1 MCGVIGYEKV
11 GVTDADLD
19 LVRNLF
25 RQTMIRG
32 KHATGV
38 TYFDGEGLVTIKEP
52 IPADQFIEKH
62 DPVKWVYSDDM
73 HGTPSLAFIGHIRYS
88 TSDLRY
94 NQPFQGESENSNFRG
109 QIAIAHNGVISQEAV
124 ESWEYKTETANDSE
138 MILRCFESG
147 EHPLEKFADRSMAV
161 TYIQTLPRNGTNAP
175 FAMLFG
181 FRNHERPLYYTEGKE
196 LIFAST
202 SDILV
207 RSGVKTEITRT
218 DPFVEYTKGGL
229 SRRWHPMHLGTTM
242 PQDLQP

>member
-52 IPADQFIEKH
+52 IPADEFIKKH
-62 DPVKWVYSDDM
+62 DPVKWVYSHDM
-73 HGTPSLAFIGHIRYS
+73 YGTPSLAFIGHIRYS

-94 NQPFQGESENSNFRG
+94 NQPFQGEYENQ

-124 ESWEYKTETANDSE
+124 ESWEYQTETANDSE

-147 EHPLEKFADRSMAV
+147 THPLEKFADRSMAV
-161 TYIQTLPRNGTNAP
+161 TYISTLTRAETNAP
-175 FAMLFG
+175 FAMVHG
-181 FRNHERPLYYTEGKE
+181 FRNHERPLYRTEGKE

-207 RSGVKTEITRT
+207 RSGVKAEITRT